1 MVGLDTGFF
10 FHLRKGTPRALE
22 VWERVVRGEGACIS
36 AVTVYELLKAG
47 YRMGSLKVS
56 SFVEDL
62 AGVLEVVPVD
72 YQVAHRAA
80 GLAHGLG
87 IPGLDAL
94 ILASLLQA
102 GSREI
107 YTSDSHLEAF
117 KGEGV
122 EVVNLGPVEL

>member
-1 MVGLDTGFF
+1 
-10 FHLRKGTPRALE
+10 
-22 VWERVVRGEGACIS
+22 
-36 AVTVYELLKAG
+36 
-47 YRMGSLKVS
+47 MGSPQVP
-56 SFVEDL
+56 SFVKDL
-62 AGVLEVVPVD
+62 VEVLEVVPVD

-122 EVVNLGPVEL
+122 EVVNLGSVEL